1 MNVELL
7 RMADSLAVVVESL
20 RVLAGIQNSENTGTE
35 VRQEEK
41 AETGNGKDAEKACRK
56 GTESIGEKDKP
67 VAVEDIRAVLAQKSQ
82 DGKSKEI
89 KELLGKYGVAK
100 LSAVKQEDY
109 PALLAEAKVL

>member
-20 RVLAGIQNSENTGTE
+20 YVLAGIQKSKNTGTE
-35 VRQEEK
+35 ARPEEK
-41 AETGNGKDAEKACRK
+41 AETETGKDAEKACKK
-56 GTESIGEKDKP
+56 GTESSGTKEKP

-82 DGKSKEI
+82 DGKSKDI

-100 LSAVKQEDY
+100 LSAVKPEDY
-109 PALLAEAKVL
+109 PALFKEAKVL